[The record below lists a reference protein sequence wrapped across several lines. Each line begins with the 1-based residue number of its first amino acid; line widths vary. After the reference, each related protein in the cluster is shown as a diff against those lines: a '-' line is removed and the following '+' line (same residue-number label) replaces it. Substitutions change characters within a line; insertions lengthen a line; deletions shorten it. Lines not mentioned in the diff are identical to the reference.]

1 MRFTDLTLLAAAA
14 LPGGALAAAHAN
26 AHAHAHTNAN
36 TSSSASALLS
46 SGTLNL
52 GAYQSA
58 YFKAK
63 ELVSGLNTTEKVSII
78 TGGSVDEVWDALQS
92 KDGMSGVNMAYY
104 VSSFPLGNAL
114 AMTWNASRAYDQF
127 LATGKEF
134 YGLGYNLVNG
144 PEPGPLG
151 RTPWGGRAAEA
162 FSPDPYL
169 SGIFMGQSIAGQ
181 NAAGVISVGRHFI
194 LNEQE
199 TNRGMSGTTYSSVA
213 GDKATHE
220 LYAWPFADGVHAGM
234 GAIMCAMNDVNGTTA
249 CENKHTLTDLLKAEL
264 GFPGMVMPDVGGQK
278 SSFGSANNG
287 LDYGSSQYWSDSII
301 EAGLRNGTLTKAK
314 LDDIA
319 IRNVIGY
326 FYVGL
331 DKNPAP
337 SVADTTA
344 NRHVMKDHKKLIR
357 DVATESLVLLKN
369 TPGENVGLPLTEGN
383 SIAIFGAHA
392 GFPLAGPNL
401 EFSVMG
407 SSGDTFQGH
416 LTSPT
421 GSGAGSASYVI
432 TPQLAM
438 TLRQREDGGMLWWIT
453 NDTYTESSSS
463 GFPGGSG
470 TGGGMGG
477 GMPGGNSSSGG
488 FPGGGFGSAPGGGM
502 DGGDGMGGGGGG
514 GGMAG
519 LGSGTGVTH
528 SYANYASSSDA
539 CVVFLNALAG
549 EGADRNELFN
559 DDQDT
564 MVTTV
569 AENCN
574 NTIVVINTV
583 GPRLMESWI
592 ENDNVTAVLYGG
604 LLGQESGFAISDV
617 LYGDANPSGKL
628 THTIGKNASDYP
640 ASICETTECDFTEGV
655 YIDYRWFKAKNTT
668 PRYDFGH
675 GLSYTTFKYGSVQ
688 AKATAP
694 KALATRYPS
703 GPRALGG
710 TKDLFDE
717 VVKVT
722 TKISNTGK
730 RDGAEV
736 AQLYVSFPAEAAQPA
751 RILRGFEKVHVPVG
765 KEVDVTFSLRRRDL
779 SYWDVA
785 AQKWAIAKGEYK
797 FSVGAS
803 YSDLRGSATLEI

>member
-1 MRFTDLTLLAAAA
+1 MEFTDLTLLAAAA
-14 LPGGALAAAHAN
+14 GSLPGGTLAAAHATTD
-26 AHAHAHTNAN
+26 TNT
-36 TSSSASALLS
+36 TSSSALLS

-52 GAYQSA
+52 GAYEFA
-58 YFKAK
+58 YQKAK
-63 ELVSGLNTTEKVSII
+63 ALVSRLNTTEKVSIM
-78 TGGSVDEVWDALQS
+78 TGASVDGVWDALQS

-134 YGLGYNLVNG
+134 YGLGYNLIAG
-144 PEPGPLG
+144 PVPGPLG

-169 SGIFMGQSIAGQ
+169 SGILMGEAVRGQ
-181 NAAGVISVGRHFI
+181 NAAGVVSVGRHFI

-199 TNRGMSGTTYSSVA
+199 TNRGMTGVAYSSNA
-213 GDKATHE
+213 GDKTMHE

-234 GAIMCAMNDVNGTTA
+234 GAVMCAMNDVNGTTA
-249 CENKHTLTDLLKAEL
+249 CENKETLTDLLKAEL
-264 GFPGMVMPDVGGQK
+264 GFPGMVTPDVGGQK
-278 SSFGSANNG
+278 SAFGSANAG

-301 EAGLRNGTLTKAK
+301 EAGLRNGSLTEAR

-319 IRNVIGY
+319 IRNVIAY

-331 DKNPAP
+331 DENPAP

-344 NRHVMKDHKKLIR
+344 NRHVMKDHRQLIH
-357 DVATESLVLLKN
+357 DVAAESLVLLKN
-369 TPGENVGLPLTEGN
+369 TPGDNVGLPLAKGN

-407 SSGDTFQGH
+407 SDGDTFQGH

-421 GSGAGSASYVI
+421 GSGAGSATYVI

-438 TLRQREDGGMLWWIT
+438 TLRQREDGGMLWWVT
-453 NDTYTESSSS
+453 NDTFTESSSS
-463 GFPGGSG
+463 GFPGGS
-470 TGGGMGG
+470 MGG
-477 GMPGGNSSSGG
+477 APGGGNSSSGG
-488 FPGGGFGSAPGGGM
+488 LGASGGSVPNGGGGSGGGM
-502 DGGDGMGGGGGG
+502 SSM
-514 GGMAG
+514 
-519 LGSGTGVTH
+519 GSGTGVTH

-549 EGADRNELFN
+549 EGADRGELFN
-559 DDQDT
+559 NKQDN
-564 MVTTV
+564 MVLSV
-569 AENCN
+569 AANCN
-574 NTIVVINTV
+574 NTVVVINTV

-592 ENDNVTAVLYGG
+592 ENENITAVLYGG
-604 LLGQESGFAISDV
+604 LLGQESGFAITDV
-617 LYGDANPSGKL
+617 LYGDVNPSGKL
-628 THTIGKNASDYP
+628 AHTIGKNASDYP
-640 ASICETTECDFTEGV
+640 ASICETTDCDFTEGV
-655 YIDYRWFKAKNTT
+655 YIDYRWFEAKNIT
-668 PRYDFGH
+668 PRYEFGY
-675 GLSYTTFKYGSVQ
+675 GLSYTTFKYGAVEAQ
-688 AKATAP
+688 ATDAQ
-694 KALATRYPS
+694 ALSSRYPT

-710 TKDLFDE
+710 NRDLFHE

-730 RDGAEV
+730 VDGAEV
-736 AQLYVSFPAEAAQPA
+736 VQLYVTFPAEAAQPA
-751 RILRGFEKVHVPVG
+751 RVLRGFEKVNVPVG
-765 KEVDVTFSLRRRDL
+765 KEVDVSFSLRRRDL
-779 SYWDVA
+779 SYWDVV
-785 AQKWAIAKGEYK
+785 AQKWAVAEGTYK

-803 YSDLRGSATLEI
+803 YSDLRAATTLTI

>member
-14 LPGGALAAAHAN
+14 LPGGAFAAAHTN
-26 AHAHAHTNAN
+26 AHAHVHISTNS
-36 TSSSASALLS
+36 SSSASALLS

-58 YFKAK
+58 YSKAK
-63 ELVSGLNTTEKVSII
+63 QLVSGLNTTEKVSII
-78 TGGSVDEVWDALQS
+78 TGGSVDGVWDALQS

-114 AMTWNASRAYDQF
+114 AMTWNSSRAYDQF

-151 RTPWGGRAAEA
+151 RTPFGGRAAEA

-181 NAAGVISVGRHFI
+181 NDAGVISVGRHFI

-249 CENKHTLTDLLKAEL
+249 CENKHTLTELLKAEM

-301 EAGLRNGTLTKAK
+301 EAGLANGTLTEAK
-314 LDDIA
+314 LDDIT
-319 IRNVIGY
+319 IRNIIGY

-369 TPGENVGLPLTEGN
+369 TPGANVGLPLTEGN

-463 GFPGGSG
+463 GFPGG
-470 TGGGMGG
+470 GGM
-477 GMPGGNSSSGG
+477 
-488 FPGGGFGSAPGGGM
+488 
-502 DGGDGMGGGGGG
+502 G

-559 DDQDT
+559 EDQDT

-617 LYGDANPSGKL
+617 LYGDVNPSGKL

-655 YIDYRWFKAKNTT
+655 YIDYRWFEAKNIT

-675 GLSYTTFKYGSVQ
+675 GLSYTSFKYGAVQ
-688 AKATAP
+688 AKVTAP

-710 TKDLFDE
+710 NRDLFDE

-736 AQLYVSFPAEAAQPA
+736 AQLYVSFPTEAAQPT

-779 SYWDVA
+779 SYWDIA

-803 YSDLRGSATLEI
+803 YSDLRGSATLKI